1 MASHIL
7 SRRVAAYSKLLQEK
21 KYDEAVMQMF
31 EDHGE
36 EVDGDIVMALLSFIP
51 HPERIQNMLAI
62 SSRGRVDILER
73 FHTRYGFNAKEI
85 NEVEHWFTHLEIPF
99 GDILAI
105 YTVRMMISFLMTRLI
120 LDTSGIQPYYMKVR
134 KS

>member
-51 HPERIQNMLAI
+51 HPERIQNACNL
-62 SSRGRVDILER
+62 
-73 FHTRYGFNAKEI
+73 
-85 NEVEHWFTHLEIPF
+85 IP
-99 GDILAI
+99 
-105 YTVRMMISFLMTRLI
+105 
-120 LDTSGIQPYYMKVR
+120 R
-134 KS
+134 KSGYSRTIPHSLWL